1 MNAHDI
7 RIRTLE
13 GEEIDLGEYAGRPI
27 LIANTASECGFTGQ
41 YAGLQ
46 ELWERFRDRGL
57 LVLGLPSN
65 DFGEQEPGDAAQ
77 IRAFCTSQ
85 YGVSFPLSEKT
96 GVIQGDVHPFFQWIA
111 ETVGEPA
118 MPRWNFHKY
127 LVGGD
132 GELYDAWPS
141 SVEPTADEVV
151 ARIEETLE
159 AARS

>member
-1 MNAHDI
+1 MNVHDI

-13 GEEIDLGEYAGRPI
+13 GEEIDLGAYAGHPI
-27 LIANTASECGFTGQ
+27 LVANTASECGFTPQ

-57 LVLGLPSN
+57 LVLALPSN

-96 GVIQGDVHPFFQWIA
+96 SVIQGEVHPFFQWIA
-111 ETVGEPA
+111 ETIGEPA

-132 GELYDAWPS
+132 GERHDARPAA
-141 SVEPTADEVV
+141 VAPTDDEVV
-151 ARIEETLE
+151 ARIEAALE
-159 AARS
+159 AAEG